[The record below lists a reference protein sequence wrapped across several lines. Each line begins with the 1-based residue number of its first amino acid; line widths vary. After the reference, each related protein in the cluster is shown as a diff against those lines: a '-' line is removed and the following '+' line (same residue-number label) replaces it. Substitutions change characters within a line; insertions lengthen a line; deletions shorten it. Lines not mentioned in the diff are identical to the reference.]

1 MAEKK
6 STRGFASHP
15 EHINRDGKTSV
26 QKAQEYKNGEQR
38 AVNAGKA
45 LEVQSRMLDALLKD
59 FDNNPEAEYIIEQIK
74 PAVNA
79 LIQDAMDREYG
90 RAKQAV
96 DVTSDGERI
105 SYPTTIE
112 LVAPK
117 HDDSAD

>member
-1 MAEKK
+1 MADKK

-15 EHINRDGKTSV
+15 EHINRDGKTSA

-105 SYPTTIE
+105 SYPTIIE

-117 HDDSAD
+117 HDDSED